1 MGTLYKTES
10 IWLQRMGVIGGIIR
24 VASMVMTAVINCVV
38 VQIFI
43 ICMNQ
48 ADVNAIKLMVMSYFV
63 GSNLF
68 EQ

>member
-1 MGTLYKTES
+1 MG
-10 IWLQRMGVIGGIIR
+10 IRIDIIR
-24 VASMVMTAVINCVV
+24 AESMAMTAVINCVV

-43 ICMNQ
+43 ISMNQ
-48 ADVNAIKLMVMSYFV
+48 ADVHAIKLMVMSYFV